1 MRQSIKYERLTA
13 QLASAFSILAMLL
26 ASVGLYAAMTYAVGG
41 ERARIGLRTALGA
54 RREDVLRLLL
64 SGALRLVATGMLVG
78 VPLALAGGKL
88 VLAAMLYGVAAVEVF
103 IQRMLALTGK
113 APWRPCLSTAG

>member
-88 VLAAMLYGVAAVEVF
+88 VAAMLYGVAAVEVF

>member
-64 SGALRLVATGMLVG
+64 SGALRLVATGMLVA

-88 VLAAMLYGVAAVEVF
+88 VAAMLYGVAAVEVF